1 MHCAK
6 SVHIRSYSGPH
17 FSRIFPH
24 SEWIRRETKYLSVF
38 SPNAGKCGKNA
49 DQNNSEYGH
58 FIHSVDHNPS
68 NMFHKWAALSQ
79 ISVNP
84 IQGGHIQGCS
94 RMRGGGGKKV
104 YLPIIYHTYPA
115 MMNLAELY
123 FTQRRTKKYM
133 NQVTHHFSSADI
145 SIFSPK
151 ITKFCCIKKRRYRL
165 SFDT

>member
-24 SEWIRRETKYLSVF
+24 SDWIRRETKYLSVF

-84 IQGGHIQGCS
+84 IQGGHIRGCS
-94 RMRGGGGKKV
+94 RMRGRGGGVKRSTPYNLSYISCNDELGRVIPYPKKNQKIHESSDTPLQFCW
-104 YLPIIYHTYPA
+104 YQHFFTENHQIL
-115 MMNLAELY
+115 LY
-123 FTQRRTKKYM
+123 QETQ
-133 NQVTHHFSSADI
+133 I
-145 SIFSPK
+145 
-151 ITKFCCIKKRRYRL
+151 
-165 SFDT
+165 